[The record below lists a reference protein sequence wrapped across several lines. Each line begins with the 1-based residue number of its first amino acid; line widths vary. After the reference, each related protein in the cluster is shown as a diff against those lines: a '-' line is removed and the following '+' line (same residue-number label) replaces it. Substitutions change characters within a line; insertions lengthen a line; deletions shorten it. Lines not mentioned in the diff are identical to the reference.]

1 MPLIGLRGALEHP
14 PGYATVQCI
23 IMVKI
28 LTMPYSRS
36 AHNEK
41 RRERGGA

>member
-1 MPLIGLRGALEHP
+1 MHAKNTMHAYTIAVVVELPKKIGVNVWTYTGS
-14 PGYATVQCI
+14 G
-23 IMVKI
+23 
-28 LTMPYSRS
+28 